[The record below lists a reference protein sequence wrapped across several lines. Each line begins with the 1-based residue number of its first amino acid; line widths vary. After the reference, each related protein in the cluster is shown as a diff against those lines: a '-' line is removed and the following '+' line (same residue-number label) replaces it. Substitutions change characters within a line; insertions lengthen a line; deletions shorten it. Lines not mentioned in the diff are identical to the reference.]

1 MLFSYFFVLWVQ
13 HATATATH
21 YIIITFN
28 ITCVLIKKRYVFM
41 IFIQPE
47 FLKFL
52 QFSEQPFNYHCI
64 MQVLQN
70 NEKQLRAPVGKTQA
84 CLQPPKQEIFAA
96 AFSLSTLLRKEN
108 ATTVMILTFA

>member
-13 HATATATH
+13 HAAAAATH
-21 YIIITFN
+21 YSIITSN
-28 ITCVLIKKRYVFM
+28 ITCVLIKKHYVFI

-52 QFSEQPFNYHCI
+52 QFSEQPFDYRSI

-70 NEKQLRAPVGKTQA
+70 NEKQLRAPFGKTQA
-84 CLQPPKQEIFAA
+84 CLQPTKQEIFAS